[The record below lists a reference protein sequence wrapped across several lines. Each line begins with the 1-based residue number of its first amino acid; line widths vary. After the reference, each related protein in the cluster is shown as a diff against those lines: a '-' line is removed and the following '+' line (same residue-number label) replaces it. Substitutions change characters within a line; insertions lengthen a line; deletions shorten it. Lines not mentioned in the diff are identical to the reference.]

1 MNAERFDHLLAA
13 YGARPER
20 WPAAERA
27 AALAYA
33 TETPDAA
40 ARLAEAGRL
49 DEALDA
55 WTVPPATA
63 ALQARVIASATAPH
77 VQRSGLPRAALPRA
91 ALPRARVWWA
101 GAGLA
106 AACALGVLA
115 GAGVVDLGLL
125 SGTSSEAARSGLTL
139 SDGVTVFGTPLDP
152 ERTS

>member
-40 ARLAEAGRL
+40 ARLAETGRL

-63 ALQARVIASATAPH
+63 ALQARVIASATAPR
-77 VQRSGLPRAALPRA
+77 VQRSGLPRA

-125 SGTSSEAARSGLTL
+125 SGTSSEAASSGLTL